1 MRRCLN
7 ALQTRNISDERL
19 ILYSQRQ
26 TVKCSQH
33 RKFPPAEVG
42 VSWRLAVA
50 SFFRPMSFPHSDS
63 PLPPSNM
70 SGIHVLS
77 GARNVVVSG
86 TVNVA
91 ETVREA
97 LSSLTL
103 RLLCVSPADQLQLE
117 LESQNDI
124 RRSHSVNAKLKPA
137 VHRADRNSRQT
148 QGSLC

>member
-1 MRRCLN
+1 
-7 ALQTRNISDERL
+7 
-19 ILYSQRQ
+19 
-26 TVKCSQH
+26 
-33 RKFPPAEVG
+33 
-42 VSWRLAVA
+42 
-50 SFFRPMSFPHSDS
+50 
-63 PLPPSNM
+63 M

-77 GARNVVVSG
+77 GAQNVVVSG

-148 QGSLC
+148 QGSLCQGS